1 MKLGY
6 RIVYDGRAGKY
17 EVKEDRSFR
26 FWMLTGV
33 MLLLTLLF
41 WKEGREYIQE
51 ALIPGDN
58 ETTIGA
64 LKNMTSQLRQGSGL
78 RDAVVT
84 FCNEVIHGTV
94 SAN

>member
-1 MKLGY
+1 MNVGY
-6 RIVYDGRAGKY
+6 RIVYDSSAGKY
-17 EVKEDRSFR
+17 EVKEERPFR
-26 FWMLTGV
+26 FFVLLGV
-33 MLLLTLLF
+33 LFLLTFVF

-58 ETTIGA
+58 ETTINA

-84 FCNEVIHGTV
+84 FCTDVIHGTI